1 MTEQKQRGIATLLY
15 FLIAIVFLASGN
27 AGIAKTPHVLAPQ
40 IGPSPAGIKKPDRQ
54 SDSFN
59 LKPAT
64 DLVLRPEGER
74 KARALAH
81 FIEGMAFEENGEMD
95 QALEAYRKVLNVD
108 PGQSDLASRVAA
120 MLIRQ
125 DDFPQAI
132 DVLKDAIK
140 ANPNDA
146 EPYRQL
152 AFIYAKYLKK
162 MDQAVDYANRAIA
175 LNPRDIEAY
184 ERLCEIELAAGEEKK
199 AREVLERAAKVH
211 SDDAAF
217 WTRLGKLYAAILF
230 KPDAQPKPDELGRV
244 NEIFKKAAERAND
257 DPAILKD
264 VADYYASSQQ
274 LKEAIPLYLRVL
286 ELQPDDANARE
297 KLATGF
303 ILTNQR
309 GKAVEMLEQIIKQH
323 PEKYQPYDLLAQVLD
338 EEARSLQRAKRLDEA
353 KAQFAKVAANY
364 EQSLLISPNHAGTY
378 LRLAELFLGPLK
390 DAGRAVKFL
399 TEARRR
405 FPGAPEIVYYLALA
419 QREAKHTQQAVAT
432 FEEALHEAELDQ
444 DNEIVNAKFYF
455 NYGAT
460 AEQAGLYEKAADLLR
475 KSIALDPANA
485 AEAYNYLGYMW
496 ADHNMR
502 LEEAEEMIKRALQIE
517 PNNGS
522 YLDSL
527 GWLEFRQGKFD
538 QALADLLRAAKNLE
552 HDDSVVFEHIGD
564 TYLKLNRVPQALEA
578 WQKALALDPQNK
590 KLAEKIENTKT
601 TISRRGPA
609 KTDAIQ

>member
-1 MTEQKQRGIATLLY
+1 MTEQKQRRIATLLC
-15 FLIAIVFLASGN
+15 FLIAIVFLALGN
-27 AGIAKTPHVLAPQ
+27 GGIAKTPHVLAPQ
-40 IGPSPAGIKKPDRQ
+40 TGPSPAGIKKPDRQ

-59 LKPAT
+59 LKPAA
-64 DLVLRPEGER
+64 DLVLHPEGER
-74 KARALAH
+74 KAGALAH

-108 PGQSDLASRVAA
+108 PGQSELASRVAA

-162 MDQAVDYANRAIA
+162 TDQAVDYANRAIA

-199 AREVLERAAKVH
+199 AREVLERATKVH

-244 NEIFKKAAERAND
+244 NEIFKKAAGHAND

-390 DAGRAVKFL
+390 DAGRAVKSL

-496 ADHNMR
+496 VDHNMH
-502 LEEAEEMIKRALQIE
+502 LEEAEGMIKRALQIE

-590 KLAEKIENTKT
+590 KLAEKIESTKT